1 MRLTLSVAVITA
13 LHSLVVRAEEII
25 ETEHESFMGFSPTEE
40 GRIKPLAQLL
50 TPRTVFENKAVSVY
64 VTPKSDLV
72 IKVNDD
78 LIVDLCKAS
87 ERTLSPLIQA
97 GIAVVKY
104 TNAVDVQGKKLAEK
118 WWKPIV

>member
-1 MRLTLSVAVITA
+1 MRLTLSIAVLTA

-64 VTPKSDLV
+64 VTQSDLV

-78 LIVDLCKAS
+78 LVVDLCKAS
-87 ERTLSPLIQA
+87 ERTLSPLIQS

-104 TNAVDVQGKKLAEK
+104 TNAVEVQGKKLAEK
-118 WWKPIV
+118 WWKPIA